1 MNAQNISF
9 FSSIAKEKH
18 GKKEKKFDK
27 TFFFYIISP
36 HRQESNMTCFVYAYV
51 YALCTDAR
59 ENVAQ
64 LVEQSRLAGKVA
76 GSVHVWEC
84 SSVGRAGP
92 F

>member
-36 HRQESNMTCFVYAYV
+36 QEGSICFLRVPDYTSV
-51 YALCTDAR
+51 SALRTDSG
-59 ENVAQ
+59 NVAQ
-64 LVEQSRLAGKVA
+64 LVEQ
-76 GSVHVWEC
+76 
-84 SSVGRAGP
+84 GP
-92 F
+92 FKAKVPGSSPGIPTNLYH